1 MVCLS
6 ISIRLLQPLHNVFHQ
21 AVAAHVDKL
30 GIFDV
35 VMYRSRRM
43 NPSATV
49 ARVLALVRGVMILSR
64 NHVPV
69 RLVKNIA
76 G

>member
-1 MVCLS
+1 MVRLS
-6 ISIRLLQPLHNVFHQ
+6 VGIRLLQPLHNVFHQ

-35 VMYRSRRM
+35 VVDRSRRV